1 MMKQSSSGAEDDKK
15 RTYVGAVLGG
25 ILLIGAV
32 LATVLTLTDEDPSV
46 EPTGGVPQ
54 AQVEVDLC
62 GQPAAS
68 HELPDEDFA
77 GHPVELE
84 SGVRIVQLDG
94 GGPCKIGIGP
104 IPVGYA
110 PSPEGA
116 LLAAANYATLVS
128 VQGDGMSEVI
138 ETLTVPGP
146 DTDAMLAELKASP
159 LPLAEQ
165 FQVQG
170 FKIHELNT
178 HEYRI
183 TLAVKGPGIA
193 QPVSW
198 TLSMSWDGTDWKAAP
213 ADPVTG
219 WEVTSMQGVTIDG
232 FTTWG
237 F

>member
-1 MMKQSSSGAEDDKK
+1 MMRQSSGSTEGDKK
-15 RTYVGAVLGG
+15 GTFVGLILGG
-25 ILLIGAV
+25 ILVVGGI
-32 LATVLTLTDEDPSV
+32 LATVLAL
-46 EPTGGVPQ
+46 TGGKNPS
-54 AQVEVDLC
+54 AESTGGGPRTPAAVDLC
-62 GQPAAS
+62 GEPAVS
-68 HELPDEDFA
+68 TELPDDGFG
-77 GHPVELE
+77 GHSVELA
-84 SGVRIVQLDG
+84 SGVRIAQLDG
-94 GGPCKIGIGP
+94 GGPCKTEP
-104 IPVGYA
+104 IPLGYA

-128 VQGDGMSEVI
+128 VQGDGMAEVI
-138 ETLTVPGP
+138 ETLTIPGP

-159 LPLAEQ
+159 LPPAEQ

-178 HEYRI
+178 NEYRV
-183 TLAVKGPGIA
+183 TLAVKGPGVA

-219 WEVTSMQGVTIDG
+219 WEITSMQGVTIDG

>member
-1 MMKQSSSGAEDDKK
+1 MMKQSSSNTEDDKK
-15 RTYVGAVLGG
+15 GTYVGAVLGG
-25 ILLIGAV
+25 LLVVGGI
-32 LATVLTLTDEDPSV
+32 LATVLTLTGGEDPSV
-46 EPTGGVPQ
+46 ESADGGPQ

-62 GQPAAS
+62 GEPAAS
-68 HELPDEDFA
+68 HELPDEGFV

-84 SGVRIVQLDG
+84 SGVRIAQLDG
-94 GGPCKIGIGP
+94 GGPCKIEP

-116 LLAAANYATLVS
+116 LLAAANYATLIS
-128 VQGDGMSEVI
+128 VQGDEMTEVI
-138 ETLTVPGP
+138 EALTVPGP

-170 FKIHELNT
+170 FKIYELNT
-178 HEYRI
+178 HEYRV
-183 TLAVKGPGIA
+183 TLAVKGPGVA

-213 ADPVTG
+213 ADPITG